1 VNDFSDMAN
10 RAGVLDRTNVD
21 DLSDSLPLQDFT
33 ASMLML
39 EERFSNLEVCVC
51 VCVLEAR
58 VPRGAA
64 CLSAARRL
72 SHAGHDVKWARGPR
86 AGSGR
91 PPPWR
96 GQCVS
101 PGPAAPD
108 TVCHIGAA
116 G

>member
-51 VCVLEAR
+51 VCVCA
-58 VPRGAA
+58 RGACAQRGGMPLSSPPIVA
-64 CLSAARRL
+64 C
-72 SHAGHDVKWARGPR
+72 R
-86 AGSGR
+86 A
-91 PPPWR
+91 
-96 GQCVS
+96 
-101 PGPAAPD
+101 
-108 TVCHIGAA
+108 
-116 G
+116 